1 MHSSFRYTP
10 SLVNTFSD
18 LGGASKTSLIACKIW
33 SLIWLVSFSSGAS
46 LYKPNFMTRCCIFPL
61 SSTKPTMMQRQ
72 TLLIVVSSKNILR
85 GLPAVSSLISLSS
98 SAYITEVKLNVVK
111 VYSSDQALDLV
122 P

>member
-1 MHSSFRYTP
+1 
-10 SLVNTFSD
+10 
-18 LGGASKTSLIACKIW
+18 
-33 SLIWLVSFSSGAS
+33 
-46 LYKPNFMTRCCIFPL
+46 
-61 SSTKPTMMQRQ
+61 MMQRQ
-72 TLLIVVSSKNILR
+72 TLLIVVSSKDILR